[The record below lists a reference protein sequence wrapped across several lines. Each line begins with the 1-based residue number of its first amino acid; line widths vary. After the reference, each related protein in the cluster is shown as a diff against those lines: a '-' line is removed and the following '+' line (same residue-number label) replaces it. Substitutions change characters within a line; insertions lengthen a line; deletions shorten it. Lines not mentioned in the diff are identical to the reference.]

1 MKRLCITAI
10 AATAAVV
17 FTSCGNFQ
25 DSTRAEADK
34 KVTIPTEVT
43 TQTTPLSSSESKT
56 QTTTVSSATTAT
68 KTTPVPIR
76 TDLGTT
82 TTKKP
87 APIRT
92 DLGTTTTKVTTSAKP
107 ENTTPIVPSNI
118 EESEA
123 VDSSYFDDA
132 IFIGDSVSNMLKIY
146 CTDGNGKKPLGNA
159 TFFTAGS
166 FCWTNSKWSLDNKNS
181 VHPTLNGKKMKI
193 PDAVYSSGATKV
205 YIMLGM
211 NDLAGFDTK
220 KALGIMEDTLSE
232 ITENRP
238 EIKIY
243 IQSVTPML
251 PEKERKTLN
260 NESIHA
266 FNKKLKEICDNYGY
280 TYLDLN
286 SVMGGKSLKREYC
299 GDPNGMGLHFN
310 SNACKVWIDYLKTHT
325 AE

>member
-10 AATAAVV
+10 AAAAAVI

-43 TQTTPLSSSESKT
+43 TQ
-56 QTTTVSSATTAT
+56 T

-92 DLGTTTTKVTTSAKP
+92 DLGTTTTKKPTTTKVTTSAKP
-107 ENTTPIVPSNI
+107 KNTTPIVSSNI

-146 CTDGNGKKPLGNA
+146 CTDGNGKNPLGNA